1 MVYLHLWLLNFHLAN
16 PLKDTNLITAECKLD
31 QNNAERMK
39 TNAGKVSELTQR
51 LIKKEHVRVYTNT
64 FDDSIHEELRRQF
77 RVINHALSALFV
89 HSPRSLSEEHRVVTR
104 LDDDDLEEL
113 ILFNILN
120 EEPEAKR
127 EQIKRLSDYI
137 RISVHEEDKYTFTTR
152 MESYYYGANADTL
165 FKPF

>member
-1 MVYLHLWLLNFHLAN
+1 M
-16 PLKDTNLITAECKLD
+16 
-31 QNNAERMK
+31 
-39 TNAGKVSELTQR
+39 
-51 LIKKEHVRVYTNT
+51 
-64 FDDSIHEELRRQF
+64 
-77 RVINHALSALFV
+77 INHVLSALFV

-113 ILFNILN
+113 ILYNILN

-137 RISVHEEDKYTFTTR
+137 RISVHEEDEYTFTTR
-152 MESYYYGANADTL
+152 MESYYYGANAETL